1 MVECATFWTALGC
14 MGSRDLAQA
23 QRHTSGRVDLS
34 LGTGQQENVG
44 ECIEKQAEPKPN
56 PWSVAGVQGAVRADG
71 GKNESEQDV
80 KTGVNPH
87 SGYDRLIVAGTI
99 RHAGL
104 VRVGT

>member
-1 MVECATFWTALGC
+1 
-14 MGSRDLAQA
+14 
-23 QRHTSGRVDLS
+23 
-34 LGTGQQENVG
+34 
-44 ECIEKQAEPKPN
+44 
-56 PWSVAGVQGAVRADG
+56 VAGVQGAVRADG